1 MILIKRLQKP
11 KEQIIRGLI
20 FNFTTKI
27 SAILCAEIMSLKMK
41 GIQLK
46 SNQSTQRHITHRIY
60 CGKLIKLN
68 ISQWKS

>member
-27 SAILCAEIMSLKMK
+27 SAILCAEML
-41 GIQLK
+41 
-46 SNQSTQRHITHRIY
+46 
-60 CGKLIKLN
+60 
-68 ISQWKS
+68 